1 MSYSES
7 HIHLDSVRTNLTPLM
22 TSSTSMLSLEIEMSP
37 PPSPP
42 LPPLPP
48 LHSLHPPSAFLWIP
62 FLHKWALHFTFHLT
76 LIGLFETLFFWHF
89 VSESEDSALIT
100 LVNKY
105 TAKILVGCANLTQGQ
120 KELVTDFMD
129 LFINQTRVD
138 TAGFEAETARAA
150 FNYILFRNSWLY
162 FGALLILFAGLAT
175 LGRIRQYTI
184 HWKEL
189 IAENLALVIFLGLY
203 EWMFFSTVVLP
214 YESIS
219 VPELD
224 RMVVNELANTC

>member
-7 HIHLDSVRTNLTPLM
+7 HIHLESVKSNLTPLM
-22 TSSTSMLSLEIEMSP
+22 TPSTSMLSLEIEMSP

-42 LPPLPP
+42 LPPL
-48 LHSLHPPSAFLWIP
+48 SLATPFLWIP
-62 FLHKWALHFTFHLT
+62 FLHKWALHFTFHLS
-76 LIGLFETLFFWHF
+76 LISLFETLFFWQF
-89 VSESEDSALIT
+89 VSESEDTALIT

-120 KELVTDFMD
+120 KAIVTDFMD
-129 LFINQTRVD
+129 LFINQTRID
-138 TAGFEAETARAA
+138 SSGIDAETARAA
-150 FNYILFRNSWLY
+150 FNSILRRNSWLY
-162 FGALLILFAGLAT
+162 FGALLILFAGLAA
-175 LGRIRQYTI
+175 LGRIRQYKI
-184 HWKEL
+184 EWKEL

-203 EWMFFSTVVLP
+203 EWMFFSTVVIP

-224 RMVVNELANTC
+224 RMVIDELTNTC